1 MRLLRDVYN
10 DDVEKFVV
18 SDKDLFNELLKYA
31 KKLDSGLKKVLK
43 YYDKKTDMFE
53 YYGLNADVE
62 KMLNGSVS
70 LKNGAYIVID
80 KTEAMTVIDVNTG
93 KFTGEDNLEDTVFET
108 NILAAKEIAV
118 QLRLRNI
125 SGIIVVDFID
135 MEIPEHRSELL
146 RVLSEELKTDRERCQ
161 VIGMTPSDSWK

>member
-53 YYGLNADVE
+53 Y
-62 KMLNGSVS
+62 
-70 LKNGAYIVID
+70 
-80 KTEAMTVIDVNTG
+80 
-93 KFTGEDNLEDTVFET
+93 
-108 NILAAKEIAV
+108 
-118 QLRLRNI
+118 
-125 SGIIVVDFID
+125 
-135 MEIPEHRSELL
+135 
-146 RVLSEELKTDRERCQ
+146 
-161 VIGMTPSDSWK
+161 